1 MPFYYGIDY
10 YYIVLVLPAIL
21 ISVFAQIFV
30 KSSFSKYSKSY
41 CDLTGA
47 EAARRV
53 LEQNGVGSV
62 KIERVAGNLTDHY
75 DPRTNTIRLSE
86 NVYDSMSASAV
97 GVAAH
102 EAGHAVQYAKKY
114 LPIKIRAAIIPATQ
128 LGSTLSW
135 PLLLLGLVFNSP
147 LFVNTGIILF
157 GLVVLFQLVTLPVEF
172 NASRRAVNAVEKGGI
187 LANRDQIRGVK
198 TVLSAAAMT
207 YVAALLVSL
216 AQLLRLLLLFNRRRR

>member
-1 MPFYYGIDY
+1 MPFYFGIDY
-10 YYIVLVLPAIL
+10 YYIVLVIPAIL
-21 ISVFAQIFV
+21 ISLVAQIFV
-30 KSSFSKYSKSY
+30 KSSFSKYSKSV

-47 EAARRV
+47 DAARRV
-53 LEQNGVGSV
+53 LEQNGVSGV
-62 KIERVAGNLTDHY
+62 KIERVQGSLTDHY

-86 NVYDSMSASAV
+86 GVYDSMSVSAV

-102 EAGHAVQYAKKY
+102 EAGHAVQYAEKY
-114 LPIKIRAAIIPATQ
+114 LPIKIRAAIIPVTQ

-135 PLLLLGLVFNSP
+135 PLLLLGLVFNYSI
-147 LFVNTGIILF
+147 LVNAGIILF

-172 NASRRAVNAVEKGGI
+172 NASRRAVKAVRDGGI
-187 LANRDQIRGVK
+187 LADYDQIRGVK

-216 AQLLRLLLLFNRRRR
+216 AQMLRLLLLFNRRRR

>member
-147 LFVNTGIILF
+147 LFVNAGIILF